1 VAATL
6 ANTGSCPLSGVEC
19 FKPSTI
25 KNLLSRMYSCGMGPY
40 AGKWDFSVGIPAV
53 ASSNGLLMIIIPN
66 VMGMVIYQPSV
77 NKDGLSPRAEA
88 FCRQLTLNYRVN
100 LFDQLVF
107 RNEDIAVSQ
116 RTPMNVEESA
126 ETRALRWFELC
137 FACSAGDTE
146 KVSDLLHLGVD
157 INMVDYDDRSALH
170 IAASD
175 GHLGIC
181 KMLMDYGADPGMKD
195 RWGHTPADDAQAKSH
210 TDTAKFFTLPAVA
223 SYYSVTDGARKPLA
237 PSASEPVLALSPRA
251 SPHRRQK
258 PVLSSSSGSLNSLL
272 VSNSNL
278 K

>member
-1 VAATL
+1 
-6 ANTGSCPLSGVEC
+6 
-19 FKPSTI
+19 
-25 KNLLSRMYSCGMGPY
+25 
-40 AGKWDFSVGIPAV
+40 V

-66 VMGMVIYQPSV
+66 VMGIVIYQPSV

-107 RNEDIAVSQ
+107 RNEDIAVNQ
-116 RTPMNVEESA
+116 RTPARVEESA

-137 FACSAGDTE
+137 FACSAGDAE
-146 KVSDLLHLGVD
+146 KVSDLLRMGVD
-157 INMVDYDDRSALH
+157 INMVDYDHRTALH

-181 KMLMDYGADPGMKD
+181 KLLMDYGADPMMKD
-195 RWGHTPADDAQAKSH
+195 RWGHSPADEAQAKSH
-210 TDTAKFFTLPAVA
+210 TDTAKFFTLPAVT
-223 SYYSVTDGARKPLA
+223 SHYSAGAGDTPKELKA
-237 PSASEPVLALSPRA
+237 SASAPVLALTPTGSG
-251 SPHRRQK
+251 SPHRRHK
-258 PVLSSSSGSLNSLL
+258 PVLSGGSGSLNTLL